1 MQAIE
6 LTKLYY
12 SIGEVAD
19 IFGVAPS
26 LIRYWEAEFPSLR
39 PAKNNRGERK
49 YTQKDIETIKSIYH
63 LLKEKGF
70 TIEGAKKELDT
81 QKSQAKEQ
89 SAIIKKLKDL
99 RKNILN
105 LRTELDKN

>member
-12 SIGEVAD
+12 SIGEVAE

-26 LIRYWEAEFPSLR
+26 LIRYWETEFPSLR

-49 YTQKDIETIKSIYH
+49 FTPKDIETIKTIHH

-70 TIEGAKKELDT
+70 TIEGAKKELDI
-81 QKSQAKEQ
+81 KKGIAKEQ

-99 RKNILN
+99 RRNILN
-105 LRTELDKN
+105 LKAELS

>member
-12 SIGEVAD
+12 LIGEVAE
-19 IFGVAPS
+19 IFNVAPS

-49 YTQKDIETIKSIYH
+49 YTPKDIETIKAIYH

-70 TIEGAKKELDT
+70 TIDGAKKELDI
-81 QKSQAKEQ
+81 QKSSAKEQ
-89 SAIIKKLKDL
+89 SAIVKKLKDL

-105 LRTELDKN
+105 LKAELDIL

>member
-1 MQAIE
+1 MQVLE

-12 SIGEVAD
+12 SIGEVAE

-49 YTQKDIETIKSIYH
+49 YTPKDIETLKAIYH

-70 TIEGAKKELDT
+70 TIDGAKKELDI
-81 QKSQAKEQ
+81 QKSSAKEQ
-89 SAIIKKLKDL
+89 SAIIKKLKEL
-99 RKNILN
+99 RKNILS
-105 LRTELDKN
+105 LRAELD

>member
-12 SIGEVAD
+12 SIGEVAE

-49 YTQKDIETIKSIYH
+49 YTPKDIETIKSIYH

-70 TIEGAKKELDT
+70 TIEGAKKEIDI
-81 QKSQAKEQ
+81 QKSVAKDQ
-89 SAIIKKLKDL
+89 SLVIKKLKDI
-99 RKNILN
+99 RKNILI
-105 LRTELDKN
+105 LKAFLDKS